1 MPSNYNT
8 LLSSEKELSDLFFDN
23 LEHLLKM
30 HKFLWASITEKKN
43 YEKVKEKIAFY
54 TEESIKKSKDILD
67 DCVWIISKD
76 QPRANHLRFIIS
88 MIHSVKDLEA
98 LSKYPN
104 KILAIYSDEIKI
116 TKSLEKLVKN
126 YLEIFQEVIKMLKQ
140 KQAEANYKKSLEL
153 KDNFLK
159 IYDDFIQKDLNLKAD
174 KINSKNYLDTYKIVK
189 SLDKTIDHL
198 FNLFD
203 NFKFIKSGPKKTIK
217 INL

>member
-30 HKFLWASITEKKN
+30 HKFLWVSISEKKN
-43 YEKVKEKIAFY
+43 YKKVKEKIAFY

-116 TKSLEKLVKN
+116 TKSLEKLVKS

-140 KQAEANYKKSLEL
+140 KQAETNYKKSLEL
-153 KDNFLK
+153 KENFLK
-159 IYDDFIQKDLNLKAD
+159 IYDDFIQKDLNLKSN
-174 KINSKNYLDTYKIVK
+174 KINNKNYLDTYKIVK

>member
-1 MPSNYNT
+1 MPTNYNT

-30 HKFLWASITEKKN
+30 HKFLWTSIIEKKN
-43 YEKVKEKIAFY
+43 DKKVKEKIAFY

-88 MIHSVKDLEA
+88 MIHSVKDIEA

-104 KILAIYSDEIKI
+104 KILDIYSDQIKI
-116 TKSLEKLVKN
+116 TKSLEKLVKS
-126 YLEIFQEVIKMLKQ
+126 YLDIFQEVIKMLKQ
-140 KQAEANYKKSLEL
+140 KQAEINYKKSLEL

-159 IYDDFIQKDLNLKAD
+159 IYDDFIQKELNLKSN
-174 KINSKNYLDTYKIVK
+174 KINNKDFLNTYKIVK

-203 NFKFIKSGPKKTIK
+203 NFKFIKSAPKKTIK

>member
-30 HKFLWASITEKKN
+30 HKFLWINISDKKN
-43 YEKVKEKIAFY
+43 HKKLKEKMTFY

-104 KILAIYSDEIKI
+104 KIIDIYSDEIKM
-116 TKSLEKLVKN
+116 TKLLEKLVKN
-126 YLEIFQEVIKMLKQ
+126 YLDIFQEVIKMLKQ
-140 KQAEANYKKSLEL
+140 KQVETNYKKSMEL
-153 KDNFLK
+153 KENFLK
-159 IYDDFIQKDLNLKAD
+159 IYDEFIQKDLNQKTN
-174 KINSKNYLDTYKIVK
+174 KINNKNYLDTYKIVK

-203 NFKFIKSGPKKTIK
+203 NFKFIKSTPKKTIK

>member
-8 LLSSEKELSDLFFDN
+8 LLSSEKELSELFFDN

-30 HKFLWASITEKKN
+30 HKFLWTNILEKKN
-43 YEKVKEKIAFY
+43 DKRVKDKIAFY
-54 TEESIKKSKDILD
+54 TEESVKKNKDILD
-67 DCVWIISKD
+67 DCIWIISKD

-88 MIHSVKDLEA
+88 MIHSVKDMEA

-104 KILAIYSDEIKI
+104 KILAIYSNEIKI
-116 TKSLEKLVKN
+116 SKSLEKLVKN
-126 YLEIFQEVIKMLKQ
+126 YLDIFQEVIKMLKQ
-140 KQAEANYKKSLEL
+140 KQAEANYKKSLNL

-159 IYDDFIQKDLNLKAD
+159 IYEDFLQKDLNIKSD
-174 KINSKNYLDTYKIVK
+174 KFNNKNYLDMYKIVK

-203 NFKFIKSGPKKTIK
+203 NFKFIKSKPKKTIK

>member
-8 LLSSEKELSDLFFDN
+8 LLSSEKELSDLFFEN
-23 LEHLLKM
+23 LEHLLKI
-30 HKFLWASITEKKN
+30 HKFLWVSIKEDKKKEKI
-43 YEKVKEKIAFY
+43 KEKIAFY
-54 TEESIKKSKDILD
+54 TEESIKKCKDILD

-88 MIHSVKDLEA
+88 MIHSVKDMEA

-104 KILAIYSDEIKI
+104 KILAIYSDQIKI
-116 TKSLEKLVKN
+116 TKSLDKLVKS

-140 KQAEANYKKSLEL
+140 KQVEVNYKKSMEL
-153 KDNFLK
+153 KENFLK
-159 IYDDFIQKDLNLKAD
+159 IYNDFIQNELNLKSN
-174 KINSKNYLDTYKIVK
+174 KLNSKNFLDIYNIVK
-189 SLDKTIDHL
+189 ALDKTIDHL

-203 NFKFIKSGPKKTIK
+203 NFKFIKSSPKKTIK